1 MKEITYEKAIEEL
14 EEIVSRIESEEIPVD
29 ELAEK
34 VKRAGELIKI
44 CKTKLYKT
52 EEEVK
57 NVLSE
62 IAEKED

>member
-14 EEIVSRIESEEIPVD
+14 EEIVAKIESEEIPVD

>member
-1 MKEITYEKAIEEL
+1 MKEIAYEKAIEEL